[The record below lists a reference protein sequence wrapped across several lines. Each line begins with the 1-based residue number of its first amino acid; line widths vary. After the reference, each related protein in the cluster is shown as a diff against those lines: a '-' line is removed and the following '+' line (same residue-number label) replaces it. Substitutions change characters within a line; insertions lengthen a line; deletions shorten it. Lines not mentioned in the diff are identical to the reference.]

1 MERNQRSSFQGIV
14 VSRKMSKT
22 IVVLVETHKKHAKY
36 GKRVKYS
43 KRYYAHDEK
52 DVANV
57 GDTVTIVAC
66 RPISKTKR
74 FRLVSIDKKA
84 VESIKAA
91 EAELKLEENAGVN
104 ELNAKEEKEA
114 AEIAHEVKEVAEA
127 VKEEVVADAV
137 STAVV
142 KDEEAKAELK
152 VKKEPAVK
160 KTSKKAAD
168 KKEE

>member
-36 GKRVKYS
+36 GKRVKYG

-57 GDTVTIVAC
+57 GDTVTIIAC

-74 FRLVSIDKKA
+74 FRLVSVDKKA
-84 VESIKAA
+84 VESIKVA
-91 EAELKLEENAGVN
+91 EAELKLEEQVGLAD
-104 ELNAKEEKEA
+104 LNKKEVKKVDEIA
-114 AEIAHEVKEVAEA
+114 AEVKVIAEA

-137 STAVV
+137 ATEII
-142 KDEEAKAELK
+142 KDEEVAKPKASK
-152 VKKEPAVK
+152 AKKE
-160 KTSKKAAD
+160 D
-168 KKEE
+168 KKEK